1 MQQLASSMRFDAGAT
16 KTHGNPVSAVNDAED
31 RIALEQRCQ
40 RLERMVSELLL
51 KNEELRMRLAAL
63 QKMDV

>member
-1 MQQLASSMRFDAGAT
+1 MRFDAGAEET
-16 KTHGNPVSAVNDAED
+16 RGNPVNAGNEAED

-51 KNEELRMRLAAL
+51 KNEELRMRVPGRELE
-63 QKMDV
+63 D